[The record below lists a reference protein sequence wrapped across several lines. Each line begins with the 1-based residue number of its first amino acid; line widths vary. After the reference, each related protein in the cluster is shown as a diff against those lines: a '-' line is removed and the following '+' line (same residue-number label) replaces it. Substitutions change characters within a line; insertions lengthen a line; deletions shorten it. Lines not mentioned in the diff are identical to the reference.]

1 MQGKYNVLHQ
11 FSLFIPTLTLNV
23 RVTCAHTYK
32 EFLQVYHRACWFSFR
47 RLVKGFLCVF
57 YLLVYFV
64 FFCVGLGLFSPVC
77 FVLSVPVQVIVWKDL
92 SLKWPVMSLT
102 ESRLPATFTYTGCIQ
117 LLEILQIYWNLKT
130 FLEISWNLIGPP
142 GNFCVRC
149 RRSTALV
156 SSQNWVPDRLFNKQ
170 VALFYLCYG
179 PMWLI

>member
-64 FFCVGLGLFSPVC
+64 FFLCRPWPIFSCLFCVVSTSASDCLERLVSEMTCYVTHW
-77 FVLSVPVQVIVWKDL
+77 VP
-92 SLKWPVMSLT
+92 P
-102 ESRLPATFTYTGCIQ
+102 SRHIHLYRVYTTPGNPAN
-117 LLEILQIYWNLKT
+117 LLEFKNL
-130 FLEISWNLIGPP
+130 P
-142 GNFCVRC
+142 GNLLEFNWSSWKFLCKMSTIDRIGFQSKLGS
-149 RRSTALV
+149 RS
-156 SSQNWVPDRLFNKQ
+156 
-170 VALFYLCYG
+170 
-179 PMWLI
+179 LI